1 MKNKLEFS
9 QIKVFTNYNIY
20 FFNLLFTNNKLNL
33 YKLKSEL
40 ILMNNE
46 ASLKIILDGKESV
59 LAIDSSK
66 TILDWA
72 LDNEIDAP
80 YSCQGGACCTCIA
93 RLKNGEVEMNE
104 NSILSQ
110 EEIDEGLILT
120 CISTP
125 KTKNILVDYD
135 DI

>member
-1 MKNKLEFS
+1 MPGNT
-9 QIKVFTNYNIY
+9 KVT
-20 FFNLLFTNNKLNL
+20 L
-33 YKLKSEL
+33 
-40 ILMNNE
+40 
-46 ASLKIILDGKESV
+46 ILDGEKNDFTMEN
-59 LAIDSSK
+59 DSN
-66 TILDWA
+66 ILDEA
-72 LDNEIDAP
+72 LSNGIDVP